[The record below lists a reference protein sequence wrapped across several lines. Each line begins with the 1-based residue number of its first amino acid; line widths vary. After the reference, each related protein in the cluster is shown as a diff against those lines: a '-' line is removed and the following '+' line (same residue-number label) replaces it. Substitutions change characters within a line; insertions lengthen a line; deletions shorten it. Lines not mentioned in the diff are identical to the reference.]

1 VLSDEERRSLSEI
14 EAGLTADDPALVRRF
29 ERTAPGRGGCLRFVI
44 FALVIAGTLIGCLT
58 AIATA
63 S

>member
-1 VLSDEERRSLSEI
+1 MSEI

-44 FALVIAGTLIGCLT
+44 FALVVAGTLIGCLT

>member
-1 VLSDEERRSLSEI
+1 
-14 EAGLTADDPALVRRF
+14 LVRRF
-29 ERTAPGRGGCLRFVI
+29 DGTAPGRGGCLRFVI
-44 FALVIAGTLIGCLT
+44 FALVIVGTLIGCLT